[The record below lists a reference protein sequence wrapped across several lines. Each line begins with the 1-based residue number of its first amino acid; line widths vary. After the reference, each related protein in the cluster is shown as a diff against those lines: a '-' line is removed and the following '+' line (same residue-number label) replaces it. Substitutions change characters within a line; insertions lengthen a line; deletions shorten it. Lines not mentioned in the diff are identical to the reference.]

1 MKLRRLAGVLALVL
15 VASAACT
22 TEERGS
28 TDQATTNL
36 EVISWWT
43 SGSEEQALNV
53 LFDAYRKAHPEVTI
67 VNATVAGGG
76 GSNASVVLAQRL
88 LRGDPPDSWQ
98 TFPGGALRQYAS
110 QGQLSDVSDVARAS
124 GLTANL
130 PKVILDGLTV
140 GGKQYGVPTSSH
152 RGNVL
157 FFNQKLHAQAGVANP
172 SAGYTPER
180 FLADLAKL
188 DAAGVTPLCLG
199 AKDRF
204 TTTALF
210 ENVLLGVVGAD
221 GWSRITADRFD
232 WRGAQVRD
240 ALTQFGKILDYAD
253 PEGAGLTWDAATKK
267 LASGGCAFETMND
280 SAYGELVQAGATDGT
295 DFGVIAYPGTDG
307 NYVAVV
313 DTFVRARRAKNGQN
327 ASDFLTVIG
336 APEVQVEFSKAKG
349 SVPVRTDAD
358 LSTLSPY
365 QRSAAESLRTQ
376 TVLWSIT
383 HGSVMSPQFQ
393 QGFYDAVESYV
404 RSRDARAFSN
414 TLTDAM
420 RRQPPAK

>member
-1 MKLRRLAGVLALVL
+1 MRIRRLAAALALTL
-15 VASAACT
+15 IASAACT
-22 TEERGS
+22 T
-28 TDQATTNL
+28 DQTRSSSEPTTNL

-53 LFDAYRKAHPEVTI
+53 LFDAYRKAHPDVTI

-98 TFPGGALRQYAS
+98 TFPGGALRQYAAQS
-110 QGQLSDVSDVARAS
+110 QLSDVSSVIRDS
-124 GLTANL
+124 GMAANM
-130 PKVILDGLTV
+130 PKVVLDGLTV
-140 GGKQYGVPTSSH
+140 NGKQYGVPTSSH

-157 FFNQKLHAQAGVANP
+157 FFNRKLLAKAGVADP
-172 SAGYTPER
+172 AKGYTSET
-180 FLADLAKL
+180 FVSDLAKL
-188 DAAGVTPLCLG
+188 KAAGVTPLCLG

-221 GWSRITADRFD
+221 GWRQITADRFD
-232 WRGAQVRD
+232 WRGTKVRQ

-253 PEGAGLTWDAATKK
+253 PEAAGLSWDAATGK

-280 SAYGELVQAGATDGT
+280 SAYGELVKAGAKEGT
-295 DFGVIAYPGTDG
+295 DFGAIPYPGTDS

-313 DTFVRARRAKNGQN
+313 DTFVRARQAKNGRN
-327 ASDFLTVIG
+327 ASDFLTVIA
-336 APEVQVEFSKAKG
+336 APDVQAAFSKVKG
-349 SVPVRTDAD
+349 SVPIRTDAD
-358 LSTLSPY
+358 ISSLSPY
-365 QRSAAESLRTQ
+365 QQSAAQALRSQ
-376 TVLWSIT
+376 TVLWSIV
-383 HGSVMSPQFQ
+383 HGSAMSPQFQ
-393 QGFYDAVESYV
+393 QGFYDAVEAYV

-420 RRQPPAK
+420 GRQPPAK

>member
-15 VASAACT
+15 VASVACT
-22 TEERGS
+22 RDETRS
-28 TDQATTNL
+28 TNEPTSNL

-43 SGSEEQALNV
+43 SGSEERALNV

-98 TFPGGALRQYAS
+98 TFPGGALRQYA
-110 QGQLSDVSDVARAS
+110 GQNQMSDVSDVVRDS
-124 GLTANL
+124 GLGANM
-130 PKVILDGLTV
+130 PKVVLDGLTV
-140 GGKQYGVPTSSH
+140 NGKQYGVPTSSH

-157 FFNQKLHAQAGVANP
+157 FFNRKLLAKAGVAYP
-172 SAGYTPER
+172 SASYR
-180 FLADLAKL
+180 SDSFVSDLAKL
-188 DAAGVTPLCLG
+188 NSAGVTPLCLG

-232 WRGAQVRD
+232 WGGDKVKQ

-253 PEGAGLTWDAATKK
+253 PEAAGLSWDAATGK

-280 SAYGELVQAGATDGT
+280 SAYGELLEAGAKEDT
-295 DFGVIAYPGTDG
+295 DFGAIAYPGTDG

-313 DTFVRARRAKNGQN
+313 DTFVRARKAKNGRN
-327 ASDFLTVIG
+327 ASDFLAVIA
-336 APEVQVEFSKAKG
+336 APEVQVAFSKVKG
-349 SVPVRTDAD
+349 SVPVRTDVD
-358 LSTLSPY
+358 ISSLSPY
-365 QRSAAESLRTQ
+365 QQSAAQALRTQ
-376 TVLWSIT
+376 TVLWSIV
-383 HGSVMSPQFQ
+383 HGSAMSPQFQ
-393 QGFYDAVESYV
+393 QGFYDAVETYV

>member
-1 MKLRRLAGVLALVL
+1 MKLRRLAGVLVLVL
-15 VASAACT
+15 VAGVACT
-22 TEERGS
+22 RVESSS
-28 TDQATTNL
+28 TNEATTNL

-53 LFDAYRKAHPEVTI
+53 LFDAYKEAHPEVTI
-67 VNATVAGGG
+67 VNATIAGGG

-110 QGQLSDVSDVARAS
+110 QGQLSDVSEVARES
-124 GLTANL
+124 GLAANV

-140 GGKQYGVPTSSH
+140 EGKQYGVPTSSH

-157 FFNQKLHAQAGVANP
+157 FFNQKVLAKAGVANP
-172 SAGYTPER
+172 SAGYTQEK
-180 FLADLAKL
+180 FVSDLAKL
-188 DAAGVTPLCLG
+188 DAAGVIPLCLG

-232 WRGAQVRD
+232 WRGAEVRN
-240 ALTQFGKILDYAD
+240 ALTQFGAILDYTD
-253 PEGAGLTWDAATKK
+253 PEGAGLSWDAATAK
-267 LASGGCAFETMND
+267 LANGGCAFETMND
-280 SAYGELVQAGATDGT
+280 SAYGELVQAGAKDGL
-295 DFGVIAYPGTDG
+295 DFGVIAYPGTDST
-307 NYVAVV
+307 YVAVV
-313 DTFVRARRAKNGQN
+313 DTFVRARQAKNGRN

-336 APEVQVEFSKAKG
+336 APDIQVEFSKAKG

-358 LSTLSPY
+358 VSTLSPY

-404 RSRDARAFSN
+404 RSRDAGAFSN
-414 TLTDAM
+414 TLTEAM

>member
-1 MKLRRLAGVLALVL
+1 MRLRRLAGVLALVL
-15 VASAACT
+15 VASVACSPD
-22 TEERGS
+22 ESGS
-28 TDQATTNL
+28 GNEATANL

-53 LFDAYRKAHPEVTI
+53 LFDAYKEAHPEVTI

-88 LRGDPPDSWQ
+88 LGGDPPDSWQ
-98 TFPGGALRQYAS
+98 TFPGGALRQYAA
-110 QGQLSDVSDVARAS
+110 QNQLSDVSNVVRDS
-124 GLTANL
+124 GLGANV

-140 GGKQYGVPTSSH
+140 DGKQYGVPTSSH

-157 FFNQKLHAQAGVANP
+157 FFNSKVLAEAGVASP
-172 SAGYTPER
+172 SAGYTQDA
-180 FLADLAKL
+180 FVADLAKL

-232 WRGAQVRD
+232 WRGAEVRD
-240 ALTQFGKILDYAD
+240 ALTQFGRILDHAD
-253 PEGAGLTWDAATKK
+253 PEAAGLSWDAATGK

-280 SAYGELVQAGATDGT
+280 SAYGELLQAGAKEGT
-295 DFGVIAYPGTDG
+295 DFGAVAYPGTDG

-313 DTFVRARRAKNGQN
+313 DTFVRARQARNGRN
-327 ASDFLTVIG
+327 ASDFLAVIG
-336 APEVQVEFSKAKG
+336 APEIQVEFSKLKG

-358 LSTLSPY
+358 ISSLSPY
-365 QRSAAESLRTQ
+365 QQSAAQALRTQ
-376 TVLWSIT
+376 TVLWSIV
-383 HGSVMSPQFQ
+383 HGSAMSPQFQ
-393 QGFYDAVESYV
+393 QGFYDAVETYV

-420 RRQPPAK
+420 GRQPPAK

>member
-1 MKLRRLAGVLALVL
+1 MKLRRLAGVLALAL
-15 VASAACT
+15 VASVACT
-22 TEERGS
+22 PDESGS
-28 TDQATTNL
+28 NEATTNL

-53 LFDAYRKAHPEVTI
+53 LFDAYREAHPEVNI

-76 GSNASVVLAQRL
+76 GSNASVVLTQRL

-98 TFPGGALRQYAS
+98 TFPGGALRQYAA
-110 QGQLSDVSDVARAS
+110 QGQLSDVSNVVRDS
-124 GLTANL
+124 GVGANV

-140 GGKQYGVPTSSH
+140 SGKQYGVPTSSH

-157 FFNQKLHAQAGVANP
+157 FFNQKVLAEAGVANP
-172 SAGYTPER
+172 AAGYTPEK
-180 FLADLAKL
+180 FVADLATL

-253 PEGAGLTWDAATKK
+253 PEAAGLSWDGATGK
-267 LASGGCAFETMND
+267 LANGGCAFETMND
-280 SAYGELVQAGATDGT
+280 SAYGELVQAGAKEGT
-295 DFGVIAYPGTDG
+295 DFGAVAYPGTDG
-307 NYVAVV
+307 TYVAVV
-313 DTFVRARRAKNGQN
+313 DTFVRARQAKNGRN
-327 ASDFLTVIG
+327 ASDFLAVIG
-336 APEVQVEFSKAKG
+336 APEIQVEFSKLKG

-358 LSTLSPY
+358 ISSLSPY
-365 QRSAAESLRTQ
+365 QQSAALALRAQ

-393 QGFYDAVESYV
+393 QGFYDAVETYV
-404 RSRDARAFSN
+404 RSGDAGAFSN